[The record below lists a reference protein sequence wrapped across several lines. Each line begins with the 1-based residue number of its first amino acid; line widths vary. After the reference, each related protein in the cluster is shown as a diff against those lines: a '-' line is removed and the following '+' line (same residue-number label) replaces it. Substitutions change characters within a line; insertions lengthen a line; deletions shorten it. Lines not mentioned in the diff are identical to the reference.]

1 MRPLISFTSDFGL
14 IDPYVATV
22 KAVILS
28 LAPEAQIVDVT
39 HEVRPQAVAQAV
51 FLTEQA
57 WPFFPAGTIHLA
69 VVDPGVG
76 TERPAVALRTP
87 AGFVV
92 GPDNGVLSAAL
103 PAVVRATPAA
113 GARDADAPIAVPHAL
128 AL

>member
-14 IDPYVATV
+14 IDSYVGTV

-39 HEVRPQAVAQAV
+39 HEVRPQAIAQAV

-57 WPFFPAGTIHLA
+57 WPFFPAGTIHLV

-87 AGFVV
+87 AGYVV
-92 GPDNGVLSAAL
+92 GPNNGVLSAAL
-103 PAVVRATPAA
+103 PAVLRARLAA
-113 GARDADAPIAVPHAL
+113 GDGDADAPIGIPQP
-128 AL
+128 